1 MRLKNIGYISAL
13 SIANIIYIMHKEL
26 DLKKVKEIIE
36 KLSLIFEIVDLNVED
51 LKRAN
56 NLDFKDYENII

>member
-1 MRLKNIGYISAL
+1 
-13 SIANIIYIMHKEL
+13 MHKEL